1 MIASLFLGLLTKLG
15 MRGILIGLGA
25 LGLFGAGWFVIEL
38 RHRANAAETALE
50 AEIEATRQAVDAAR
64 RNADELERLRADA
77 ARIAQSEAAL
87 RDQLSAS
94 SATLARLKEQAHVS
108 PDADHPVDLTI
119 GRFLD
124 GLRRSDPA
132 AADAP

>member
-1 MIASLFLGLLTKLG
+1 MIASLVLGLFTKLG
-15 MRGILIGLGA
+15 LRGVLIGVGI
-25 LGLFGAGWFVIEL
+25 LGLFGAGWFVVEL
-38 RHRANAAETALE
+38 RHRASAAENALAAEVAATQQAVEAAQQNAAELD
-50 AEIEATRQAVDAAR
+50 RV
-64 RNADELERLRADA
+64 RADA

-94 SATLARLKEQAHVS
+94 SATLARLKEQAHAS

-124 GLRRSDPA
+124 GLRRSEP
-132 AADAP
+132 AADAAP